1 MTERTKPER
10 TASYSAPALIK
21 GLDILEL
28 LAERRQDLTMKEIAE
43 GLGRTKNELFRMIVA
58 LQERGYIQRNPD
70 TDAFSLGERLFK
82 LGLHAPSS
90 QDLLTAAMPEL
101 EFIAA
106 ECGQSPHL
114 VVLASGRTVVTAA
127 VPGGEDMSFT
137 LHLGYGR
144 VATDATSG
152 IAILAFQSDAMLQR
166 GLAEADAH
174 LTEPMDR
181 TVLSDRLK
189 TVREQGYWM
198 RDSSDFIG
206 ITDICCPIFGPQGT
220 AVASIVIP
228 FVNRHNRPD
237 GRPHT
242 LEVMQNACGRI
253 SEKLSNRI
261 NRTGNAD

>member
-28 LAERRQDLTMKEIAE
+28 LAERRNELTMKEISE

-70 TDAFSLGERLFK
+70 TEAFSLGERLFK

-101 EFIAA
+101 EAFAA

-114 VVLASGRTVVTAA
+114 VVLASGRTVVTAV

-152 IAILAFQSDAMLQR
+152 IAIMAFMPETMLDCAIKV
-166 GLAEADAH
+166 AEAHLDA
-174 LTEPMDR
+174 PMDR
-181 TVLSDRLK
+181 ALLDERLK
-189 TVREQGYWM
+189 IVRDQGYWM

-220 AVASIVIP
+220 AIASIVIP

-237 GRPHT
+237 GRQHA
-242 LEVMQNACGRI
+242 LEVLRRACNRI
-253 SEKLSNRI
+253 SDKLSHRI
-261 NRTGNAD
+261 NRTAATG